1 MSLRL
6 EVDAKKEEEEA
17 EKMINKVKEVSHQ

>member
-17 EKMINKVKEVSHQ
+17 KKMINKMKEESHQ